1 MSKTKIC
8 AECGIEYTDRYRS
21 KHCSSACYFWSQI
34 DKSGGED
41 ACWPWTGHL
50 NKNSQYGSVNSDIA
64 GARTYAHRH
73 AYRLAVGDPGELHVL
88 HQCDNRQC
96 ANPRHLFLGTAW
108 DNWWDAIS
116 KGWPM
121 AITPKL
127 TTAEV
132 VAIRRSGAR
141 VRDLVRQFKV
151 ADTTI
156 RAVQRRETWRHVT
169 D

>member
-8 AECGIEYTDRYRS
+8 AECGIEFTGRYRS

-34 DKSGGED
+34 DKSDGPD

-50 NKNSQYGSVNSDIA
+50 NKTSRYGSVNSDIA

-73 AYRLAVGDPGELHVL
+73 AYRLVHGDPGELHVL
-88 HQCDNRQC
+88 HHCDNRCC
-96 ANPRHLFLGTAW
+96 ANPRHLFLGTPW

-116 KGWPM
+116 KGRPM
-121 AITPKL
+121 ACVPKL

-141 VRDLVRQFKV
+141 VRDLVRLYPV
-151 ADTTI
+151 SGGAI
-156 RAVQRRETWRHVT
+156 RDVLRWRTWRHCGR
-169 D
+169 

>member
-1 MSKTKIC
+1 
-8 AECGIEYTDRYRS
+8 
-21 KHCSSACYFWSQI
+21 
-34 DKSGGED
+34 
-41 ACWPWTGHL
+41 
-50 NKNSQYGSVNSDIA
+50 
-64 GARTYAHRH
+64 
-73 AYRLAVGDPGELHVL
+73 
-88 HQCDNRQC
+88 
-96 ANPRHLFLGTAW
+96 
-108 DNWWDAIS
+108 
-116 KGWPM
+116 M